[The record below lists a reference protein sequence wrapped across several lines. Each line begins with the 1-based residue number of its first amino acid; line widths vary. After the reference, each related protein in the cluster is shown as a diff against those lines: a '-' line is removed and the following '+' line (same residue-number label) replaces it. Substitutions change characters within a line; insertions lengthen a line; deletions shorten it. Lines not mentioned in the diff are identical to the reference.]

1 MTSPTIPRT
10 MSTQHPDNVQIPF
23 FSEEAVLGADSE
35 IREAYYAFSHLGC
48 HEQMWD
54 FEGKENDSHVVAKL
68 LSRYGDY
75 FKTLPLGRDYR
86 LTFRLPNP
94 AVEPSQG

>member
-35 IREAYYAFSHLGC
+35 IREAFRRLAMIHHPDRGGNS
-48 HEQMWD
+48 ETM
-54 FEGKENDSHVVAKL
+54 KEISWAYEILKKKKQ
-68 LSRYGDY
+68 
-75 FKTLPLGRDYR
+75 F
-86 LTFRLPNP
+86 
-94 AVEPSQG
+94 A